1 MFERFAKD
9 AAKVVHDAVEEAAA
23 LGSPTIEAEH
33 LLLAIAGGR
42 HGGATFLLE
51 DAGLDAD
58 ALMAALEREHELS
71 LAAAGVAIGDFE
83 LPATPPRPRRTPSF
97 ATSSKRALERALKVA
112 VANHSRRVGALHL
125 LVGVLRAEFGTVPR
139 ALAGAEVDRIALA
152 TRAERM
158 LG

>member
-1 MFERFAKD
+1 MFERFGRD
-9 AAKVVHDAVEEAAA
+9 AARVVHDAVEEAAA

-42 HGGATFLLE
+42 HGTATVLLDE
-51 DAGLDAD
+51 AGLDAD
-58 ALMAALEREHELS
+58 GLQAALEREHELS

-83 LPATPPRPRRTPSF
+83 LPATPPRPRRKPRF
-97 ATSSKRALERALKVA
+97 AASSKRALERAMKVG
-112 VANHSRRVGALHL
+112 VAHRSRRIDALHV
-125 LVGVLRAEFGTVPR
+125 LVGVLRAEVGTVPR